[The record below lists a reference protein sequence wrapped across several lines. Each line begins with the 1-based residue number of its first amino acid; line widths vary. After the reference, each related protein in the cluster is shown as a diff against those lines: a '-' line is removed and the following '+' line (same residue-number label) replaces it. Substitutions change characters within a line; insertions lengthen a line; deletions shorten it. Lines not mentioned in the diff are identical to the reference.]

1 LFGLCPLAQRAVGF
15 FARFSSSR
23 GVSGLDLGTAA
34 GHGSRHDATPRV
46 STPLAPECIS
56 SSVSIVFSRS
66 TPGGR
71 VTSPRF
77 VGLEKFFF
85 HISYQHHAVQVLSLS
100 SSRFSFDSHGARR
113 EGLSHRLGSR
123 IWTAPSF
130 RHRSTVFFSLLIL
143 SPSLWSV
150 CAARKDVSPVCGS
163 SVQSIVTDSS
173 LVRFGFARCW
183 FESGLSLVQLGLDP
197 FLNHSSVQRSV

>member
-77 VGLEKFFF
+77 SDLDSSFFPTL
-85 HISYQHHAVQVLSLS
+85 QHC
-100 SSRFSFDSHGARR
+100 F
-113 EGLSHRLGSR
+113 
-123 IWTAPSF
+123 
-130 RHRSTVFFSLLIL
+130 FFSLLIL